1 MRSGSR
7 ADEIA
12 INVPEEPLLG
22 VGVYRFEDYA
32 LLFTVESSGGYDLA
46 ARLREE
52 YLQRV
57 LRSEPFNVGV

>member
-12 INVPEEPLLG
+12 INVPEKYLIGLS
-22 VGVYRFEDYA
+22 VYCLKNNS